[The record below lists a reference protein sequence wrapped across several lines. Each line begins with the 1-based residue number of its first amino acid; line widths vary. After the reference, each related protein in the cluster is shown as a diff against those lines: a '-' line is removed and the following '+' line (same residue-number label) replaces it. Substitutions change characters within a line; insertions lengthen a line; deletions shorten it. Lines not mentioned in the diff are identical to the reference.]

1 MLGFFGAWLG
11 LVLLAMP
18 VAFALGVVAVG
29 WLLIEGAPMI
39 GAPQRLMAGVD
50 SFTLLAV
57 PFFIL
62 AGNLM
67 NTSGVTDRIYDF
79 ASSLVGHFR
88 GGLGQVN
95 IVGSIIFSGMS
106 GSAVADAGGLGAL
119 EIKAMAKEGYPR
131 DFAGALT
138 AASCVVGPIIPPSIP
153 LVLYA
158 VIANVSVG
166 RLFIG
171 GILPGLVIGLC
182 LMVWVWIVAGREGF
196 PRGRRFTWAERG
208 RAFARAFLP
217 LLTPAIILG
226 GIFAGIFTATEAAA
240 VAALY
245 ALLLGTVVYRELG
258 PKDLLRVFRDSMNTT
273 AVVGFIVAAAT
284 LFNWVLA
291 RERVPQ
297 QVAELLLGVTEDP
310 LLMLLLIN
318 LLLLFLG
325 MFMEALAVMV
335 LTVPVLM
342 PVVTALGIDPVH
354 FGLMLTLNLMI
365 GLLTP
370 PMGIGLFVVAR
381 VGGIPLQALI
391 RATLPFFVPLLAALV
406 LITAF
411 PQITTFLP
419 DLVFGPQMGR

>member
-11 LVLLAMP
+11 LVFLAMP
-18 VAFALGVVAVG
+18 VAFALGVVALG
-29 WLLIEGAPMI
+29 YLYLEGASVI

-67 NTSGVTDRIYDF
+67 NTSGVTDRIFGF
-79 ASSLVGHFR
+79 ATALVGHFR
-88 GGLGQVN
+88 GGLGHVN
-95 IVGSIIFSGMS
+95 VVGSIIFSGMS

-131 DFAGALT
+131 PFAGAVT

-166 RLFIG
+166 RLFLG
-171 GILPGLVIGLC
+171 GILPGIVIGLC
-182 LMVWVWIVAGREGF
+182 LMAWIWIVAGREGF
-196 PRGRRFTWAERG
+196 PRGRRHSWPERG
-208 RAFARAFLP
+208 RAFAHAFLP

-245 ALLLGTVVYRELG
+245 ALILGTLVYRGLSWR
-258 PKDLLRVFRDSMNTT
+258 DLLRVFRDSMNTT

-297 QVAELLLGVTEDP
+297 QVAELLLGVTDDP

-342 PVVTALGIDPVH
+342 PVVAALGIDPVH
-354 FGLMLTLNLMI
+354 FGLVLTLNLMI

-370 PMGIGLFVVAR
+370 PMGIGLFVVAK
-381 VGGIPLQALI
+381 VGDIPLQALI
-391 RATLPFFVPLLAALV
+391 RAVLPFFVPLLVALA
-406 LITAF
+406 LITVF
-411 PQITTFLP
+411 PQITLFLP
-419 DLVFGPQMGR
+419 DLVFGAR

>member
-1 MLGFFGAWLG
+1 MIGFFGAWLG
-11 LVLLAMP
+11 LVILAMP
-18 VAFALGVVAVG
+18 VAFALGVVALGFLV
-29 WLLIEGAPMI
+29 IEGAPVI

-67 NTSGVTDRIYDF
+67 NTSGVTDRIYNF
-79 ASSLVGHFR
+79 ANAFVGHFR
-88 GGLGQVN
+88 GGLGHVN
-95 IVGSIIFSGMS
+95 VVGSVIFSGMS

-119 EIKAMAKEGYPR
+119 EIKAMTKEGYPR

-166 RLFIG
+166 RLFLG
-171 GILPGLVIGLC
+171 GILPGIVIGLC
-182 LMVWVWIVAGREGF
+182 LMAWVWWVAGRAGF
-196 PRGRRFTWAERG
+196 PRGRRHSWAERG
-208 RAFARAFLP
+208 RAAAHAFLP

-226 GIFAGIFTATEAAA
+226 GMFAGIFTATEAAA

-245 ALLLGTVVYRELG
+245 ALILGTVVYRELG
-258 PKDLLRVFRDSMNTT
+258 WRDLLKVFRDSMNTT

-297 QVAELLLGVTEDP
+297 QVAELLLGVTDDP

-325 MFMEALAVMV
+325 MFMEALAIMV

-342 PVVTALGIDPVH
+342 PVIAALGIDPVH
-354 FGLMLTLNLMI
+354 FGLVLTLNLMI

-370 PMGIGLFVVAR
+370 PMGIGLFVVAK
-381 VGGIPLQALI
+381 VGGIPLQQLI
-391 RATLPFFVPLLAALV
+391 RAVLPFFVPLVGALV
-406 LITAF
+406 LITVF
-411 PQITTFLP
+411 PQITLFLP
-419 DLVFGPQMGR
+419 DLVFGKR

>member
-1 MLGFFGAWLG
+1 MVGFFGAWLG

-18 VAFALGVVAVG
+18 VAFALGVVALG
-29 WLLIEGAPMI
+29 FLMIEGAPVI

-79 ASSLVGHFR
+79 ANSLVGHFR
-88 GGLGQVN
+88 GGLGHVN
-95 IVGSIIFSGMS
+95 VVGSVIFSGMS

-119 EIKAMAKEGYPR
+119 EIKAMAKEGYPKP
-131 DFAGALT
+131 FAGALT

-166 RLFIG
+166 RLFLG
-171 GILPGLVIGLC
+171 GILPGIVIGLC
-182 LMVWVWIVAGREGF
+182 LMAWVWIVAGREGF
-196 PRGRRFTWAERG
+196 PRGRRHSWGERG

-245 ALLLGTVVYRELG
+245 ALVLGTLVYRELG
-258 PKDLLRVFRDSMNTT
+258 WRDLLRVFRDSMNTT

-297 QVAELLLGVTEDP
+297 QVAELLLGVTDDP

-325 MFMEALAVMV
+325 MFMEALAIMV

-354 FGLMLTLNLMI
+354 FGLVLTLNLMI

-370 PMGIGLFVVAR
+370 PMGIGLFVVAK
-381 VGGIPLQALI
+381 VGDIPLQALI
-391 RATLPFFVPLLAALV
+391 RAVLPFFVPLIAALV
-406 LITAF
+406 LITLF
-411 PQITTFLP
+411 PQITLFLP
-419 DLVFGPQMGR
+419 DLVFGVR

>member
-1 MLGFFGAWLG
+1 MLTFFGAWLG

-18 VAFALGVVAVG
+18 VAFALGVVALG
-29 WLLIEGAPMI
+29 YLWLEGAAII

-79 ASSLVGHFR
+79 CNAFVGHFR
-88 GGLGQVN
+88 GGLGHVN
-95 IVGSIIFSGMS
+95 VVGSVIFSGMS

-119 EIKAMAKEGYPR
+119 EIKAMTKEGYPR

-166 RLFIG
+166 RLFLG

-182 LMVWVWIVAGREGF
+182 LMAWVWYVAGKRGF
-196 PRGRRFTWAERG
+196 PRGRRFTWGERG
-208 RAFARAFLP
+208 RATARAIMP
-217 LLTPAIILG
+217 LLTPIIIMG
-226 GIFAGIFTATEAAA
+226 GMFAGIFTATEAAA

-245 ALLLGTVVYRELG
+245 ALVLGTIVYRELG
-258 PKDLLRVFRDSMNTT
+258 WRDLVKVFRDSMNTT

-297 QVAELLLGVTEDP
+297 QVAELLLGVTDNP

-325 MFMEALAVMV
+325 MFMEALAIMV
-335 LTVPVLM
+335 LTVPVLL
-342 PVVTALGIDPVH
+342 PVINALGIDPVH
-354 FGLMLTLNLMI
+354 FGLVLTLNLMI

-370 PMGIGLFVVAR
+370 PMGIGLFVVAK
-381 VGGIPLQALI
+381 VGGIPLQQLI
-391 RATLPFFVPLLAALV
+391 RAVAPFFVPLVGALV
-406 LITAF
+406 LITVF
-411 PQITTFLP
+411 PQITLFLP
-419 DLVFGPQMGR
+419 NLVFGAR

>member
-88 GGLGQVN
+88 GGLGHVN
-95 IVGSIIFSGMS
+95 VVGSIIFSGMS

-119 EIKAMAKEGYPR
+119 EIKAMTKEGYPR
-131 DFAGALT
+131 DFSGALT

-166 RLFIG
+166 RLFLG

-182 LMVWVWIVAGREGF
+182 LMVYVWWVAGRQGF
-196 PRGRRFTWAERG
+196 PRGRRFSWAERG
-208 RAFARAFLP
+208 RAFLRAFLP

-226 GIFAGIFTATEAAA
+226 GMFAGIFTATEAAA

-245 ALLLGTVVYRELG
+245 ALFLGAIVYRELG
-258 PKDLLRVFRDSMNTT
+258 WRDLVRVFRESMNTT

-297 QVAELLLGVTEDP
+297 HVAELLLGVTDDP
-310 LLMLLLIN
+310 MLMLLLIN

-335 LTVPVLM
+335 LTVPVLL
-342 PVVTALGIDPVH
+342 PVIAALAIDPVH
-354 FGLMLTLNLMI
+354 FGLVLTLNLMI

-370 PMGIGLFVVAR
+370 PMGIGLFVVAK
-381 VGGIPLQALI
+381 VGAIPLQQLI
-391 RATLPFFVPLLAALV
+391 RAVLPFYVPLLAALA
-406 LITAF
+406 LITVF
-411 PQITTFLP
+411 PQITLFLP
-419 DLVFGPQMGR
+419 DLVFGPAR

>member
-1 MLGFFGAWLG
+1 MLTFFGAWLA
-11 LVLLAMP
+11 LVALAMP
-18 VAFALGVVAVG
+18 VAFALGVVALG
-29 WLLIEGAPMI
+29 WLLVTGGPAI

-50 SFTLLAV
+50 SFPLLAV
-57 PFFIL
+57 PFFVL

-67 NTSGVTDRIYDF
+67 NTSGITDRIYGF
-79 ASSLVGHFR
+79 ATSLVGHLR
-88 GGLGQVN
+88 GGLGHVN
-95 IVGSIIFSGMS
+95 IVGSVIFSGMS

-119 EIKAMAKEGYPR
+119 EIKAMAKEGYR
-131 DFAGALT
+131 REFAGALT

-166 RLFIG
+166 RLFLG
-171 GILPGLVIGLC
+171 GIVPGLLIGLA
-182 LMVWVWIVAGREGF
+182 LMAYVWWVAGREGY

-226 GIFAGIFTATEAAA
+226 GMFGGVFTATEAAS

-245 ALLLGTVVYRELG
+245 ALFLGAVVYRELG
-258 PKDLLRVFRDSMNTT
+258 WGDLLRVARESLNTT
-273 AVVGFIVAAAT
+273 AVVGFVVAAAT
-284 LFNWVLA
+284 LFNWVLT

-297 QVAELLLGVTEDP
+297 AVAELLLGVTDDP

-342 PVVTALGIDPVH
+342 PVVQSLGIDPVH
-354 FGLMLTLNLMI
+354 FGLVLTLNLMI

-370 PMGIGLFVVAR
+370 PMGIGLFVVAK
-381 VGGIPLQALI
+381 VGGIPFERLA
-391 RATLPFFVPLLAALV
+391 REVLPFFVPLLAVLA
-406 LITAF
+406 LITVF
-411 PQITTFLP
+411 PQTVLFLP
-419 DLVFGPQMGR
+419 DLAFGRP

>member
-1 MLGFFGAWLG
+1 MAGFFGAWLG
-11 LVLLAMP
+11 LVALAMP
-18 VAFALGVVAVG
+18 VAFALGVVAMG
-29 WLLIEGAPMI
+29 WLMIEGAPAI
-39 GAPQRLMAGVD
+39 GAPQRLMAGAD

-79 ASSLVGHFR
+79 ANAFVGHLR
-88 GGLGQVN
+88 GGLGHVN
-95 IVGSIIFSGMS
+95 VVGSIIFSGMS

-119 EIKAMAKEGYPR
+119 EIRAMTKEGYPR
-131 DFAGALT
+131 DFSAALT
-138 AASCVVGPIIPPSIP
+138 CASCVVGPIIPPSIP

-166 RLFIG
+166 RLFLG

-182 LMVWVWIVAGREGF
+182 LMAYVWWVSGRRNF
-196 PRGRRFTWAERG
+196 PRGARMSWAGRG
-208 RAFARAFLP
+208 RATARAILP
-217 LLTPAIILG
+217 LLTPGIIMG
-226 GIFAGIFTATEAAA
+226 GMFAGIFTATEAAA

-258 PKDLLRVFRDSMNTT
+258 WGDLVRVFSESMNTT

-291 RERVPQ
+291 RARVPQ
-297 QVAELLLGVTEDP
+297 QVAEMLLGVSDDP
-310 LLMLLLIN
+310 LVLLALIN

-342 PVVTALGIDPVH
+342 PVVLAVGIDPVH
-354 FGLMLTLNLMI
+354 FGLVLTYNLMI

-370 PMGIGLFVVAR
+370 PMGIALFVVAR
-381 VGGIPLQALI
+381 VGELPLQSLI
-391 RATLPFFVPLLAALV
+391 RAVVPFYVPLLAALV
-406 LITAF
+406 LITVF
-411 PQITTFLP
+411 PSITLIVP
-419 DLVFGPQMGR
+419 DLVFGPAR

>member
-1 MLGFFGAWLG
+1 MMGFFGAWLG
-11 LVLLAMP
+11 LVALAMP
-18 VAFALGVVAVG
+18 VAFALGVVAMG
-29 WLLIEGAPMI
+29 WLMIEGAPAI
-39 GAPQRLMAGVD
+39 GAPQRLMAGAD

-79 ASSLVGHFR
+79 ANAFVGHLR
-88 GGLGQVN
+88 GGLGHVN
-95 IVGSIIFSGMS
+95 VVGSIIFSGMS

-119 EIKAMAKEGYPR
+119 EIRAMTKEGYPR
-131 DFAGALT
+131 DFSAALT
-138 AASCVVGPIIPPSIP
+138 CASCVVGPIIPPSIP

-158 VIANVSVG
+158 VIANASVG
-166 RLFIG
+166 RLFLG

-182 LMVWVWIVAGREGF
+182 LMAYVWWVAGRRNF
-196 PRGRRFTWAERG
+196 PRGARMSWAGRG
-208 RAFARAFLP
+208 RATARAILP
-217 LLTPAIILG
+217 LLTPGIIMG
-226 GIFAGIFTATEAAA
+226 GMFAGIFTATEAAA

-258 PKDLLRVFRDSMNTT
+258 WTDLLRVFRESMNTT

-291 RERVPQ
+291 RARVPQ
-297 QVAELLLGVTEDP
+297 QVAEMLLSVSDDP
-310 LLMLLLIN
+310 LVLLVLIN

-342 PVVTALGIDPVH
+342 PVVLAVGIDPVH
-354 FGLMLTLNLMI
+354 FGLVLTYNLMI

-370 PMGIGLFVVAR
+370 PMGIALFVVAR
-381 VGGIPLQALI
+381 VGELPLQSLI
-391 RATLPFFVPLLAALV
+391 RAVVPFYVPLLAALV
-406 LITAF
+406 LITVF
-411 PQITTFLP
+411 PSITLVVP
-419 DLVFGPQMGR
+419 DLVFGPAR

>member
-1 MLGFFGAWLG
+1 MIGFFGAWLG
-11 LVLLAMP
+11 LVMLSMP
-18 VAFALGVVAVG
+18 VAFALGVVALG
-29 WLLIEGAPMI
+29 FLMLEGAPVI

-67 NTSGVTDRIYDF
+67 NTSGVTDRIYNF
-79 ASSLVGHFR
+79 ANALVGHFQ
-88 GGLGQVN
+88 GGLGHVN
-95 IVGSIIFSGMS
+95 VVGSIIFSGMS

-166 RLFIG
+166 RLFLG
-171 GILPGLVIGLC
+171 GILPGIVIGLC
-182 LMVWVWIVAGREGF
+182 LMAWVWWVAGRRGF
-196 PRGRRFTWAERG
+196 PRGRRYSWAERG
-208 RAFARAFLP
+208 RALAHAFLP

-226 GIFAGIFTATEAAA
+226 GMFAGIFTATEAAA

-245 ALLLGTVVYRELG
+245 ALVLGTLVYRELG
-258 PKDLLRVFRDSMNTT
+258 WGDLLRVFRDSMNTT

-297 QVAELLLGVTEDP
+297 QVAELLLGVTDNP

-325 MFMEALAVMV
+325 MFMEALAIMV
-335 LTVPVLM
+335 LTVPVLL
-342 PVVTALGIDPVH
+342 PVIAALGIDPVH
-354 FGLMLTLNLMI
+354 FGLVLTLNLMI

-370 PMGIGLFVVAR
+370 PMGIGLFIVAK
-381 VGGIPLQALI
+381 VGEIPLQALI
-391 RATLPFFVPLLAALV
+391 RAVLPFYVPLFAALA
-406 LITAF
+406 LITIF
-411 PQITTFLP
+411 PQITLFLP
-419 DLVFGPQMGR
+419 NLVFGAR

>member
-1 MLGFFGAWLG
+1 MAGLFGAWLG

-18 VAFALGVVAVG
+18 VAFALGVVALG
-29 WLLIEGAPMI
+29 YLWFQGAAVI

-67 NTSGVTDRIYDF
+67 NTSGITDRIYNF
-79 ASSLVGHFR
+79 CNAFVGHFR
-88 GGLGQVN
+88 GGLGHVN
-95 IVGSIIFSGMS
+95 VVGSVIFSGMS

-119 EIKAMAKEGYPR
+119 EIKAMTKEGYPR

-166 RLFIG
+166 RLFLG

-182 LMVWVWIVAGREGF
+182 LMAWIWYVAGKRSF
-196 PRGRRFTWAERG
+196 PRGRRFSWAERG
-208 RAFARAFLP
+208 RATARAILP
-217 LLTPAIILG
+217 LMTPVIIMG
-226 GIFAGIFTATEAAA
+226 GMFAGIFTATEAAA

-245 ALLLGTVVYRELG
+245 ALALGTLVYRELG
-258 PKDLLRVFRDSMNTT
+258 WRDLLKVFRDSMNTT

-297 QVAELLLGVTEDP
+297 QVAELLLGITDDP

-342 PVVTALGIDPVH
+342 PVIAALGIDPVH
-354 FGLMLTLNLMI
+354 FGLVLTLNLMM

-370 PMGIGLFVVAR
+370 PMGIGLFVVAK
-381 VGGIPLQALI
+381 VGGIPLQQLI
-391 RATLPFFVPLLAALV
+391 RAVLPFFVPLVVALV

-411 PQITTFLP
+411 PQITLFLP
-419 DLVFGPQMGR
+419 DLVFGPAGRR